1 MHAFVQTLHGVCGP
15 TRTLW
20 TTWTAAY
27 ICKMLILV
35 MGVAGSGKTLISSML
50 AESLHCIFA
59 DADQFHT
66 AANIEKM
73 THGVPLTDADR
84 QPWLVAM
91 RQAIEGWTET
101 GQNAVLACS
110 ALKQSYRDLLT
121 AGVPATVV
129 YLKGSPE
136 LIYTRLLQRH
146 NHFMK
151 PQMLSSQF
159 VGLEEPKDA
168 IVIDIAQSPD
178 QIVAEIRRRLGTH
191 EIEIGGD
198 QNQPLR

>member
-1 MHAFVQTLHGVCGP
+1 
-15 TRTLW
+15 
-20 TTWTAAY
+20 
-27 ICKMLILV
+27 MLILV
-35 MGVAGSGKTLISSML
+35 MGVAGSGKTLIGSVL

-59 DADQFHT
+59 DADQFHP

-84 QPWLVAM
+84 QPWLRAM
-91 RQAIEGWTET
+91 RQAIEGWTKS

-121 AGVPATVV
+121 AGVPAIIA

-136 LIYTRLLQRH
+136 LIYTRLVQRH
-146 NHFMK
+146 GHFMK

-159 VGLEEPKDA
+159 ADLEEPGDA
-168 IVIDIAQSPD
+168 IFIDIAQAPD
-178 QIVAEIRRRLGTH
+178 QIVTEIRRRLATREVEAGS
-191 EIEIGGD
+191 D

>member
-1 MHAFVQTLHGVCGP
+1 MCIGVVDAAW
-15 TRTLW
+15 TLW

-27 ICKMLILV
+27 ICKMLILI
-35 MGVAGSGKTLISSML
+35 MGVAGSGKTLIGSML
-50 AESLHCIFA
+50 AESLHYILA
-59 DADQFHT
+59 DADQFHP

-84 QPWLVAM
+84 QPWLLAM
-91 RQAIEGWTET
+91 RQAIEGWTKS

-121 AGVPATVV
+121 AGMSTTVV

-136 LIYTRLLQRH
+136 LIYTRLLQRQ

-151 PQMLSSQF
+151 PQMLSGQF
-159 VGLEEPKDA
+159 ADLEEPTHA
-168 IVIDIAQSPD
+168 IVVDIAQTPA
-178 QIVAEIRRRLGTH
+178 QLVNEIRR
-191 EIEIGGD
+191 ISD
-198 QNQPLR
+198 F